1 MRILFL
7 AVCLL
12 LVFSFPSV
20 AAVINVEFGFVP
32 YITPAD
38 PNAKQVDTIP
48 GKAVVYLNNLVVA
61 EQDLEKRDM
70 PVLFEE
76 REISPAVWIP
86 ASSMGPS
93 LRKGKNSIRV
103 EFTPSNLSQ
112 SYIARFNWSEVT
124 DKVTKTDDGVG
135 RSTATNYGGIG
146 KEERPAKGKVV
157 FGRGFTAD
165 FAVDHAWHH
174 YPPITAVSPADKASL
189 VALLKERATLFKP
202 NFAAAYKLLEKQ
214 PNLTVPAMKKAKC
227 LENAYKVGIRV
238 KAPTL
243 EQLETVITN
252 APELLLQ
259 GKAGSPLHPINRAA
273 FMKIK
278 GDENQMCAAMAL
290 YTLYPPRMT
299 VVRTP
304 AGTWQMVE

>member
-7 AVCLL
+7 VVCLL
-12 LVFSFPSV
+12 LASLPAT
-20 AAVINVEFGFVP
+20 AAVINVEFNFTP
-32 YITPAD
+32 YFAPAD
-38 PNAKQVDTIP
+38 PTAKQVDTIP
-48 GKAVVYLNNLVVA
+48 GKAVVYLNNQVLA
-61 EQDLEKRDM
+61 EQELEKRDL

-76 REISPAVWIP
+76 REISPAVWIL
-86 ASSMGPS
+86 ASSMGS
-93 LRKGKNSIRV
+93 GLRKGANSIRV
-103 EFTPSNLSQ
+103 EFTPANPSQ
-112 SYIARFNWSEVT
+112 PYLARFTWSEVT
-124 DKVTKTDDGVG
+124 DKETRTDDGAG
-135 RSTATNYGGIG
+135 RSTATNYGGTG
-146 KEERPAKGKVV
+146 KEERPVKGKVV
-157 FGRGFTAD
+157 FERGFTAD

-189 VALLKERATLFKP
+189 IALLKERATLFKP

-273 FMKIK
+273 FKKIK

-290 YTLYPPRMT
+290 YTLYPPRLT

-304 AGTWQMVE
+304 TGTWEVVE